1 MCVQAVPC
9 SVPAFLQ
16 AWQGQVL
23 LAGLHLRVL
32 HCMPAP
38 LDRLAT
44 GLADIAA
51 AERISIIEE
60 SPAEPLT
67 GKPTSSLT
75 SSHNLQHH
83 NCRNGMISCP
93 GTRKGVLTG

>member
-1 MCVQAVPC
+1 MPC

-16 AWQGQVL
+16 RWEGQVV

-38 LDRLAT
+38 LDCLAM

-51 AERISIIEE
+51 AERVSTAEE
-60 SPAEPLT
+60 EPATPLT
-67 GKPTSSLT
+67 GKPV
-75 SSHNLQHH
+75 
-83 NCRNGMISCP
+83 CA
-93 GTRKGVLTG
+93 